1 MKSKILIQ
9 IFLFF
14 VVIIISLFV
23 YQKYLKDDQ
32 IDKVQIP
39 SDNLNKDERNNVI
52 RELEYESSDD
62 QGRKYIKALILE

>member
-1 MKSKILIQ
+1 MKSKILIK

-14 VVIIISLFV
+14 VVIIISLIV

-39 SDNLNKDERNNVI
+39 SDNLDKDERNNII
-52 RELEYESSDD
+52 RN
-62 QGRKYIKALILE
+62 